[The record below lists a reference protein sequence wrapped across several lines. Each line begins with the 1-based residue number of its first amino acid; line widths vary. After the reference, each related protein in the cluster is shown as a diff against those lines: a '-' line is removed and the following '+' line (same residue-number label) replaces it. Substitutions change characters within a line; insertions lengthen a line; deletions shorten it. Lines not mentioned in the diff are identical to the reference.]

1 MSSFIKKDILVFW
14 RDRKEILMAL
24 LLPIILIVI
33 LNFAF
38 SGLFKDDEEA
48 IHIDIALLV
57 ADDEKV
63 GKEQFEHAVKET
75 ELSPTEKEKVLDEAA
90 NLNPV
95 GLIHDF
101 LINPEIQD
109 WITIKEISEQEATK
123 QVNNGDLDAIIRIPE
138 GFTYEVLSV
147 VLLDER
153 PNHIPVNILAKDPST
168 EVGALQDIVHNFVHS
183 LNVQFALGST
193 GETVYAE
200 PVLPQGGREVVEGID
215 TYSISQYFTIA
226 ISTLFALFLA
236 QTVAL
241 KTVTEKRERVVNR
254 ILLTNSNPINF
265 LLGKTVSTFILVCI
279 QMVITFTAVQLLLSV
294 FPGKTLEFWVG
305 LVVIMIAFSLTVAGL
320 SSLFT
325 SIVLHLSDSNTASGL
340 FTLIIMGLGVL
351 GGSFFPLE
359 GLPNV
364 FQKIGEWTP
373 NGLTQTTAIKWIQFS
388 DMSDLFFPLTVLTAI
403 SIVCF
408 AISMSIFPNRGRI

>member
-200 PVLPQGGREVVEGID
+200 PVLPQGEEK
-215 TYSISQYFTIA
+215 
-226 ISTLFALFLA
+226 L
-236 QTVAL
+236 L
-241 KTVTEKRERVVNR
+241 KELIR
-254 ILLTNSNPINF
+254 
-265 LLGKTVSTFILVCI
+265 
-279 QMVITFTAVQLLLSV
+279 
-294 FPGKTLEFWVG
+294 
-305 LVVIMIAFSLTVAGL
+305 IAFLNTL
-320 SSLFT
+320 RLRL
-325 SIVLHLSDSNTASGL
+325 VLC
-340 FTLIIMGLGVL
+340 
-351 GGSFFPLE
+351 
-359 GLPNV
+359 LP
-364 FQKIGEWTP
+364 
-373 NGLTQTTAIKWIQFS
+373 
-388 DMSDLFFPLTVLTAI
+388 
-403 SIVCF
+403 CF
-408 AISMSIFPNRGRI
+408 

>member
-90 NLNPV
+90 NLNPI

-109 WITIKEISEQEATK
+109 WITIKEISEQGATK

-294 FPGKTLEFWVG
+294 FPGKTLDFWVG

>member
-408 AISMSIFPNRGRI
+408 AISISIFPNRGRI

>member
-1 MSSFIKKDILVFW
+1 M
-14 RDRKEILMAL
+14 
-24 LLPIILIVI
+24 
-33 LNFAF
+33 
-38 SGLFKDDEEA
+38 
-48 IHIDIALLV
+48 
-57 ADDEKV
+57 
-63 GKEQFEHAVKET
+63 
-75 ELSPTEKEKVLDEAA
+75 
-90 NLNPV
+90 
-95 GLIHDF
+95 
-101 LINPEIQD
+101 
-109 WITIKEISEQEATK
+109 
-123 QVNNGDLDAIIRIPE
+123 
-138 GFTYEVLSV
+138 
-147 VLLDER
+147 
-153 PNHIPVNILAKDPST
+153 
-168 EVGALQDIVHNFVHS
+168 
-183 LNVQFALGST
+183 
-193 GETVYAE
+193 
-200 PVLPQGGREVVEGID
+200 
-215 TYSISQYFTIA
+215 
-226 ISTLFALFLA
+226 FALFLA

-408 AISMSIFPNRGRI
+408 AISISIFPNRGRI